1 MVNESDQLVAESTD
15 DVVPWLL
22 RIRKPQQ
29 RVMTT
34 IIGREGGLSK
44 PDTWRRWYA
53 AGCDFFGY
61 AWGTPPDFHPHPKYA
76 KELEITRRAYHEM
89 P

>member
-61 AWGTPPDFHPHPKYA
+61 AWAPRPTF
-76 KELEITRRAYHEM
+76 TRTRSM
-89 P
+89 PRNWK